1 MDTGCRVQGAGLTCI
16 LYPASSQLV
25 KIEEKVFIYSVPIS
39 LQVIEMAEL
48 VIRIPE
54 DLKLV
59 VEQVSEIDW
68 SLAVSR
74 LVKEKFERLARL
86 KRIVS
91 KSELSEEKAVELSD
105 KISESLARRY
115 EEMLK

>member
-1 MDTGCRVQGAGLTCI
+1 
-16 LYPASSQLV
+16 
-25 KIEEKVFIYSVPIS
+25 
-39 LQVIEMAEL
+39 MAEL
-48 VIRIPE
+48 VIKIPE
-54 DLKLV
+54 DLKRE

-68 SLAVSR
+68 SLAASR
-74 LVKEKFERLARL
+74 LIKEKFERLARL

-115 EEMLK
+115 EEMFK

>member
-1 MDTGCRVQGAGLTCI
+1 
-16 LYPASSQLV
+16 
-25 KIEEKVFIYSVPIS
+25 
-39 LQVIEMAEL
+39 MAEIK
-48 VIRIPE
+48 VEVPE
-54 DLKLV
+54 DLKRE

-74 LVKEKFERLARL
+74 LIKEKFERLARL

-91 KSELSEEKAVELSD
+91 KSEVSEEKAVELSG

-115 EEMLK
+115 EEMLE

>member
-1 MDTGCRVQGAGLTCI
+1 MG
-16 LYPASSQLV
+16 
-25 KIEEKVFIYSVPIS
+25 
-39 LQVIEMAEL
+39 EL

-54 DLKLV
+54 DLKLE

-105 KISESLARRY
+105 RISESLARRY
-115 EEMLK
+115 EEMLE

>member
-1 MDTGCRVQGAGLTCI
+1 
-16 LYPASSQLV
+16 
-25 KIEEKVFIYSVPIS
+25 
-39 LQVIEMAEL
+39 MAEL

-54 DLKLV
+54 DLKRE

-68 SLAVSR
+68 SLAASR
-74 LVKEKFERLARL
+74 LIKEKFERLARL

-115 EEMLK
+115 EEIFK

>member
-1 MDTGCRVQGAGLTCI
+1 
-16 LYPASSQLV
+16 
-25 KIEEKVFIYSVPIS
+25 
-39 LQVIEMAEL
+39 MAEIK
-48 VIRIPE
+48 VEVPE
-54 DLKLV
+54 DLKRE

-74 LVKEKFERLARL
+74 LIKEKFERLARL

-91 KSELSEEKAVELSD
+91 KSELSEEKAVELSG

-115 EEMLK
+115 EEMLE